1 QVGILGGISLVVGTM
16 IGSGIFMSP
25 ASILVYA
32 NSVGASLCIW
42 AGCGVLATFGAMSY
56 IELGLMIKK
65 SGAEYQYLKAAYG
78 DVAAYLL
85 AWTSIIVTKP
95 SSFAIIAVGFAQYVT
110 TPFYPGCLP
119 PATVQKCA
127 AAFCI
132 LLITLINCFSVKLS
146 NFVQIFFTAAKL
158 LIIAAIIVG
167 GFVMLGQGHTENL
180 TNAFEGSATSFSA
193 IAVAFYSGLWSY
205 DGWNQLNFVT
215 EELDNP
221 VRNFPLTIM
230 IGIPMVTVFYILV
243 NIAYFTVMTPS
254 EIIAS
259 SAVAITFGD
268 RVFGPASFIVPVAV
282 ACSTFGAAN
291 GSAFTASRLTY
302 AAGRNGH
309 MLKLFSFISVE
320 RLTPS
325 PALIFNVRYISIYLP
340 TLTVLYCHLNAWVG
354 PRALR
359 FYFVVLSYCCRKM
372 KLSIFSRYTRTLI
385 YENGSFIALLM
396 IIPDASNF
404 STLVDYFTFASWIF
418 YGATFLS
425 VLVLRYRRPDW
436 ERPYR
441 VFLPIPAICFIA
453 SLYLIVAPIIE
464 SPQLAYLY
472 AAIFI
477 VAGLIF
483 YFPLIYF
490 KKVPPF
496 MGSFLQELLE
506 VVPPPAE

>member
-1 QVGILGGISLVVGTM
+1 VTMKKTVGFVEGTAIVLGIVV
-16 IGSGIFMSP
+16 GSGIFLSP
-25 ASILVYA
+25 AGVAVNSG
-32 NSVGASLCIW
+32 SVGLSLVIW
-42 AGCGVLATFGAMSY
+42 ALCGIFSTLGALSFAELGTTIPRSGGDYLYILEIFGPFWAFMRIW
-56 IELGLMIKK
+56 IELTVIRPA
-65 SGAEYQYLKAAYG
+65 SH
-78 DVAAYLL
+78 
-85 AWTSIIVTKP
+85 
-95 SSFAIIAVGFAQYVT
+95 AIIALTLSYYYVT

-325 PALIFNVRYISIYLP
+325 PALIFN
-340 TLTVLYCHLNAWVG
+340 
-354 PRALR
+354 
-359 FYFVVLSYCCRKM
+359 
-372 KLSIFSRYTRTLI
+372 
-385 YENGSFIALLM
+385 SFIALLM

-490 KKVPPF
+490 KKVP
-496 MGSFLQELLE
+496 
-506 VVPPPAE
+506 